1 MTAPAIEACDLIVR
15 RSDRLGS
22 FELSVKA
29 LGISSG
35 EVLAVL
41 GHNGAGKSTLL
52 RALAGLEAPAA
63 GRIERRAS
71 GPVTMVF
78 QRPVVFAGTVEH
90 NLRVALLGARLPR
103 GEAARRTR
111 ESLERFGIARLAAR
125 NSATLSGGE
134 TRRLTLA
141 RAFALRP
148 AVLLLDEPFEDLDA
162 AGQESLS
169 LDLRRA
175 IVETGVA
182 VAVVT
187 HDLRRALL
195 LADRIAVLRQGSL
208 VQCGQREAV
217 LNRPVDLDVARIV
230 GMSNLIAGEVA
241 SPSGDG
247 TCWVE
252 VDALHRVPVPFAPAV
267 GTPVW
272 IGIRPEHLKVDVGRG
287 EGIAIGKGVLRHLIS
302 DGVAATLTLDWAGF
316 ELRTHLI
323 AGRGLART
331 LAPGDSLTLSVRP
344 EEVHLISRGPQSG
357 SIPRQST
364 VGPLDESR

>member
-1 MTAPAIEACDLIVR
+1 M
-15 RSDRLGS
+15 
-22 FELSVKA
+22 
-29 LGISSG
+29 
-35 EVLAVL
+35 
-41 GHNGAGKSTLL
+41 
-52 RALAGLEAPAA
+52 
-63 GRIERRAS
+63 
-71 GPVTMVF
+71 
-78 QRPVVFAGTVEH
+78 
-90 NLRVALLGARLPR
+90 
-103 GEAARRTR
+103 
-111 ESLERFGIARLAAR
+111 
-125 NSATLSGGE
+125 
-134 TRRLTLA
+134 
-141 RAFALRP
+141 
-148 AVLLLDEPFEDLDA
+148 
-162 AGQESLS
+162 
-169 LDLRRA
+169 
-175 IVETGVA
+175 
-182 VAVVT
+182 
-187 HDLRRALL
+187 L

-247 TCWVE
+247 TCWIE

-287 EGIAIGKGVLRHLIS
+287 EGIAIGKGVLRHLVS

-364 VGPLDESR
+364 VGPLDESS

>member
-1 MTAPAIEACDLIVR
+1 MTPLALEAHELVVR
-15 RSDRLGS
+15 RADRTGS
-22 FELSVKA
+22 FELRVDS
-29 LGISSG
+29 LGLAAS

-63 GRIERRAS
+63 GRIERGAS

-78 QRPVVFAGTVEH
+78 QRPIVFAGTVEH
-90 NLRVALLGARLPR
+90 NLRAALLGARLAR
-103 GEAARRTR
+103 DEVTRRTR
-111 ESLERFGIARLAAR
+111 ESLERFGIAPLAAR
-125 NSATLSGGE
+125 NAATLSGGE

-148 AVLLLDEPFEDLDA
+148 AVLLLDEPFEGLDA

-175 IVETGVA
+175 IVETSVA
-182 VAVVT
+182 VVVVT

-195 LADRIAVLRQGSL
+195 LADRIAILKRGSL
-208 VQCGQREAV
+208 LQCGEREAV
-217 LNRPVDLDVARIV
+217 LNRPIDLDAARIV
-230 GMSNLIAGEVA
+230 GMSNLITGEA
-241 SPSGDG
+241 AAPDADG
-247 TCWVE
+247 TRWIE
-252 VDALHRVPVPFAPAV
+252 VDAQHRVPVTGAPEP

-287 EGIAIGKGVLRHLIS
+287 EGVPIGKGVLRHAVS
-302 DGVAATLTLDWAGF
+302 DGVATTLTLEWAGF

-344 EEVHLISRGPQSG
+344 EEVHLIGRRDAATG
-357 SIPRQST
+357 
-364 VGPLDESR
+364 